1 MFSLAIQRRHT
12 KGAISWVLAYLLL
25 AQALIPIQ
33 AHTQWATTPD
43 GMVVVI
49 CTLQGE
55 RSAVLGVDTEDTQIL
70 DEYRSPACVFSSLL
84 GATVASD
91 SITEPT
97 ALFLS
102 VATSVGLPQDQPS
115 LSTDLSQAIRAPPHA

>member
-1 MFSLAIQRRHT
+1 MFTLATQRRRSR
-12 KGAISWVLAYLLL
+12 GSLSWVLAYLLL

-43 GMVVVI
+43 GIVVVI

-55 RSAVLGVDTEDTQIL
+55 RSAVLGGDTEDTQML

-84 GATVASD
+84 GSTIASD

-97 ALFLS
+97 GLFLA
-102 VATSVGLPQDQPS
+102 VAAPPGLAQDRPS
-115 LSTDLSQAIRAPPHA
+115 LGPKLSQAIRAPPHA

>member
-1 MFSLAIQRRHT
+1 MFSLAGQRRRT
-12 KGAISWVLAYLLL
+12 KGALGWVLTYLLL

-33 AHTQWATTPD
+33 AHTQWATTLE

-55 RSAVLGVDTEDTQIL
+55 RSAVLGEGTEDTQIL

-91 SITEPT
+91 PITEPT
-97 ALFLS
+97 ALFLA
-102 VATSVGLPQDQPS
+102 VATAVGLPQNQPALGPS
-115 LSTDLSQAIRAPPHA
+115 LSQAIRAPPHA